1 MRMTKYIGVA
11 GFLGAGKTTALKRLA
26 EYYTGKALTVGI
38 VTNDQAEN
46 LVDTA
51 NLETGGNPVEEVAG
65 GCFCCEF
72 NSLIDSIRQLKD
84 GSNVDIILAEP
95 VGSCTDVIAT
105 VIRPLVDLYNNEV
118 TVAPHSVLVDPH
130 RAMKLM
136 HKEDTSF
143 SGNVV
148 YIFEK
153 QLEEADIILLN
164 KVDLISREEQDML
177 ISYLNDKFP
186 GKRIVGIS
194 AKTGEGYDEWIKMI
208 DSDIEVGKNVAYV
221 DYDIYANGEASLGW
235 LNSTISISAKN
246 PVDGN
251 SLLMGYL
258 YRLRDIF
265 IQAESESAHL
275 KILIKANNEIGIAN
289 LISNSNEPVL
299 SSKLSEPVVSGQ
311 LVINARVEIDPDVL
325 KQNITDTLEYLGKKY
340 NLELKIETMGSFS
353 PARPNP
359 VHRYSSRTSDSCECG
374 LYL

>member
-26 EYYTGKALTVGI
+26 GYYTGKALTVGI

-51 NLETGGNPVEEVAG
+51 NLGTGGNPVEEVAG

-72 NSLIDSIRQLKD
+72 NSLIDSIRQLKE

-95 VGSCTDVIAT
+95 VGSCTDVVAT
-105 VIRPLVDLYNNEV
+105 VIRPLIDLYSNEV

-136 HKEDTSF
+136 HNDDASF

-164 KVDLISREEQDML
+164 KVDLINREEKEML
-177 ISYLNDKFP
+177 IGYLKDKFP
-186 GKRIVGIS
+186 GKRIIGVS

-208 DSDIEVGKNVAYV
+208 DSDIEVGKNIADV

-235 LNSTISISAKN
+235 LNSTISISAEN
-246 PVDGN
+246 PFDGN
-251 SLLMGYL
+251 SLLMDYL
-258 YRLRDIF
+258 YKLKDTF
-265 IQAESESAHL
+265 VQTGSESAHL
-275 KILIKANNEIGIAN
+275 KLLLKTNNEIGIAN
-289 LISNSNEPVL
+289 LISNSIDPIL
-299 SSKLSEPVVSGQ
+299 SSKLSEPVISGQ
-311 LVINARVEIDPDVL
+311 LVINARVEIAPDIL
-325 KQNITDTLEYLGKKY
+325 KQNIADTLEYLDKKN
-340 NLELKIETMGSFS
+340 NLDIRIETMESFS

-359 VHRYSSRTSDSCECG
+359 VHRYSKSASDSCGCG
-374 LYL
+374 CC

>member
-11 GFLGAGKTTALKRLA
+11 GFLGAGKTTALKRLT

-51 NLETGGNPVEEVAG
+51 NLGTVGNPVEEVAG

-72 NSLIDSIRQLKD
+72 NSLIDSIRQLKA

-95 VGSCTDVIAT
+95 VGSCTDVVAT

-130 RAMKLM
+130 RVMKLM
-136 HKEDTSF
+136 YNEDTSF

-164 KVDLISREEQDML
+164 KVDLISHKEKDML
-177 ISYLNDKFP
+177 ICCLKDKFP
-186 GKRIVGIS
+186 GKLVIGVS
-194 AKTGEGYDEWIKMI
+194 AKTGEGYDEWIKML
-208 DSDIEVGKNVAYV
+208 DSDIEVGKNIADV

-235 LNSTISISAKN
+235 LNSTISISAAS
-246 PVDGN
+246 PFDGN
-251 SLLMGYL
+251 SLLMDHL
-258 YRLRDIF
+258 YKFRLR
-265 IQAESESAHL
+265 E
-275 KILIKANNEIGIAN
+275 N
-289 LISNSNEPVL
+289 V
-299 SSKLSEPVVSGQ
+299 
-311 LVINARVEIDPDVL
+311 
-325 KQNITDTLEYLGKKY
+325 
-340 NLELKIETMGSFS
+340 
-353 PARPNP
+353 
-359 VHRYSSRTSDSCECG
+359 
-374 LYL
+374 